1 MTYQTEFP
9 DIALPSDIP
18 ADWVDM
24 SWHND
29 ACPSFVV
36 TGNVYGTCVTLWID
50 DADPDKRENG
60 ADMNRFS
67 IHRNGSSDEYGYTGD
82 DWEEAKRAAIAERLA
97 MALRSHLGD
106 ELSAT
111 AWQDMR
117 RANVGVEAGICE
129 SHSYCDANMP
139 MAAAFHA
146 VMGRPILPADD
157 SGMTDDDGALWNQAW
172 RIATPAWLTAA
183 TDDDRRFDAWRLTG
197 EPCNDL
203 GAALNDDDLAGV
215 RGYLYQ
221 PGYIEAHG
229 LSWHVVAGN
238 EGYLGASLFDA
249 ESWLWDMYANTESEA
264 LAIPRAPTPATPATD
279 GPKHESDRAA
289 LELTVEGLT
298 AIVGALAALPIGA
311 LPSTPE
317 GVAVV
322 AAYHVARE
330 ALGIGD

>member
-1 MTYQTEFP
+1 MRTAANEFP

-18 ADWVDM
+18 ADWLDM

-29 ACPSFVV
+29 ACPSFHVA
-36 TGNVYGTCVTLWID
+36 GNAYGLGVTLWID
-50 DADPDKRENG
+50 DADADKRENG
-60 ADMNRFS
+60 PEVERFM
-67 IHRNGSSDEYGYTGD
+67 IHRNGSALEYGLATD
-82 DWEEAKRAAIAERLA
+82 DWQAARRAVTVERIAL
-97 MALRSHLGD
+97 ALRSHIGD

-139 MAAAFHA
+139 MAAAWES
-146 VMGRPILPADD
+146 VMGRPFLPV
-157 SGMTDDDGALWNQAW
+157 GFETDDYKTPSDDDVALWNEAW
-172 RIATPAWLTAA
+172 AIATPAYLASS

-197 EPCNDL
+197 EPCDNL
-203 GAALNDDDLAGV
+203 GAALNDDALAGV
-215 RGYLYQ
+215 RGYLFQ
-221 PGYIEAHG
+221 PGYI
-229 LSWHVVAGN
+229 STIFDQFHVVAGN
-238 EGYLGASLFDA
+238 QEHLGASLFDA
-249 ESWLWDMYANTESEA
+249 ESWLWDMYANTESRA
-264 LAIPRAPTPATPATD
+264 YAPTPAID
-279 GPKHESDRAA
+279 GPNHESDRAA

-311 LPSTPE
+311 LPTTPE

-330 ALGIGD
+330 ALGIDD